1 MENEGEEA
9 KNYGEDEVEELKNYG
24 IDVNNLTEE
33 RYKPVVL
40 IYGKKGSGKTTS
52 LLAFP
57 GSILALSFDGQTA
70 IIKEMLGREDV
81 RVFDIAGAVSHLEP
95 LLQGVEAI
103 NLAKHILTHNKA
115 DWVLLDGIEMLN
127 MFAERKMRYNNQ
139 LTLSQGFKERNIWKE
154 RNAYIDQIHNLSVK
168 NSEIGVLYTT
178 FETVQEEGAEDEVKN
193 EIVPKYVSRMMWASN
208 IVLHIVAKHREGKNS
223 YFVHVDSDKGNMLF
237 KTGDTINVTN
247 YHSLLPI
254 EKFNSLRMKM
264 LKPSKLGGEEKNE
277 EEVVVEKKKEEVAPS
292 EKNDEKEEEVVVEKK
307 EVVVE
312 KKKEIDDVLKDFL

>member
-1 MENEGEEA
+1 MTVT
-9 KNYGEDEVEELKNYG
+9 EDEVAELKNYG

-52 LLAFP
+52 LLSFP

-81 RVFDIAGAVSHLEP
+81 KVFDIAGAVSHLDP

-103 NLAKHILTHNKA
+103 NLAKHILIHNKA

-127 MFAERKMRYNNQ
+127 IFAERRMRYNNQ
-139 LTLSQGFKERNIWKE
+139 LTLSQGFKERNMWKE

-168 NSEIGVLYTT
+168 HSEVGVLYTT
-178 FETVQEEGAEDEVKN
+178 FETVQEEEEEDEVKN
-193 EIVPKYVSRMMWASN
+193 EVVPKYVSRMMWASN
-208 IVLHIVAKHREGKNS
+208 IILHIVAKHREGKNN
-223 YFVHVDSDKGNMLF
+223 YFIHVDSDKGNMLF
-237 KTGDTINVTN
+237 RTGDTINVTN

-254 EKFNSLRMKM
+254 EKFNTLKMKM
-264 LKPSKLGGEEKNE
+264 LKPSKLDGEEKITIE
-277 EEVVVEKKKEEVAPS
+277 PKKEEVIVEP
-292 EKNDEKEEEVVVEKK
+292 KKEEIIPPGEEVVLEKK